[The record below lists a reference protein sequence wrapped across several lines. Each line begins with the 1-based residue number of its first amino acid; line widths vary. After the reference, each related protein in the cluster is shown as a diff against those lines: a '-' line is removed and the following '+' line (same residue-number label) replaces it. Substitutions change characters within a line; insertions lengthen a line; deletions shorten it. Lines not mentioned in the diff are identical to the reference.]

1 MHFIS
6 NLHFY
11 LFSVLQDSH
20 ALNNRRKI
28 PNDRFS
34 KKNKTEQNKKKE
46 NKNNNQKKKTKQTKT
61 TKTKHE
67 FLLLKFSHIWMI
79 LNNNHE
85 QLLCSSFCSRF
96 AYHSNMSE
104 GLICLL
110 KQIVYLYEEMVHYT

>member
-1 MHFIS
+1 MYFIS
-6 NLHFY
+6 NIHFY

-34 KKNKTEQNKKKE
+34 KKQNRTKQKE
-46 NKNNNQKKKTKQTKT
+46 RKQKQQPKKKTKQTKT

-85 QLLCSSFCSRF
+85 QLLCSSFRSRF

>member
-1 MHFIS
+1 MTAS
-6 NLHFY
+6 
-11 LFSVLQDSH
+11 
-20 ALNNRRKI
+20 
-28 PNDRFS
+28 P
-34 KKNKTEQNKKKE
+34 KKTKQNKTKRKKTKTTT
-46 NKNNNQKKKTKQTKT
+46 KKKTKQTKT

-85 QLLCSSFCSRF
+85 QLLCSSFRSRF

>member
-6 NLHFY
+6 NIHFY

-46 NKNNNQKKKTKQTKT
+46 NKNNNQKKNQTNKNNKNKTRIFAIEIFAHLDDFKQ
-61 TKTKHE
+61 
-67 FLLLKFSHIWMI
+67 
-79 LNNNHE
+79 
-85 QLLCSSFCSRF
+85 
-96 AYHSNMSE
+96 
-104 GLICLL
+104 
-110 KQIVYLYEEMVHYT
+110 

>member
-6 NLHFY
+6 NIHFY

-46 NKNNNQKKKTKQTKT
+46 NKNNNQKKTKQTKT

-85 QLLCSSFCSRF
+85 QLLCSSFRSRF